1 MSTPANLTSSIDP
14 IDDDLADQAHLGH
27 GGLHQDTDPA
37 TQFAIQSKEVKGEA
51 NSVLV
56 GGSLVAGAATGAA
69 IGAVVAGPVG
79 VAMGATLGAVVGA
92 LGRTIVDDAERL
104 EVESRADSAPGHS
117 IELRSSLPKGFNLKR
132 FVLDTEMV
140 NVWGIFYPTGYV
152 FVMFPTEQQAEQA
165 GRELVNGGFEREAIM
180 ILSPE
185 TILRE
190 IAPVDG
196 GDAKVG
202 LPSAGTESAKA
213 DNYIKLAHQGQSG
226 LMVHAESDEDTE
238 VVMSAVRSQAFSYAL
253 KYHMLAIEDLK

>member
-1 MSTPANLTSSIDP
+1 MSTPANLISSTAP
-14 IDDDLADQAHLGH
+14 IDEDLAEQAHRGH
-27 GGLHQDTDPA
+27 GVPSQDPDPA
-37 TQFAIQSKEVKGEA
+37 AHFRLQPEEAKREA

-69 IGAVVAGPVG
+69 IGVVAAGPVG
-79 VAMGATLGAVVGA
+79 VVVGATLGAVAGA
-92 LGRTIVDDAERL
+92 LGGAAAGVSASPK
-104 EVESRADSAPGHS
+104 VEGRAGTEHGTS
-117 IELRSSLPKGFNLKR
+117 IEPRPSLSKGLNLKR
-132 FVLDTEMV
+132 FVLLPEMV
-140 NVWGIFYPTGYV
+140 NIWGIFYPTGYV

-165 GRELVNGGFEREAIM
+165 GRELVSGGYDREAIM

-213 DNYIKLAHQGQSG
+213 DNYISLAHQGQSG

>member
-1 MSTPANLTSSIDP
+1 MRMSTHLTSSTAPLDE
-14 IDDDLADQAHLGH
+14 DLSEQAHRGH
-27 GGLHQDTDPA
+27 GVPPQDPDPA
-37 TQFAIQSKEVKGEA
+37 AQFSLQLNEAKREA

-56 GGSLVAGAATGAA
+56 GGTLVAGAATGAA
-69 IGAVVAGPVG
+69 IGVLAAGPVG
-79 VAMGATLGAVVGA
+79 VVVGATLGAVAGA
-92 LGRTIVDDAERL
+92 LGGTIAGVAASPEIQG
-104 EVESRADSAPGHS
+104 RADPAPGAS
-117 IELRSSLPKGFNLKR
+117 IEPRPLPSKLNLKR
-132 FVLDTEMV
+132 FLLSPEMV

-152 FVMFPTEQQAEQA
+152 FVMFSTEQQAEQA
-165 GRELVNGGFEREAIM
+165 GRKLVSGGYDREAIM
-180 ILSPE
+180 LLSPE

-196 GDAKVG
+196 GDAEVG